1 MLRCKE
7 AFLFVKRMSE
17 RILKALMQ
25 LFALV
30 AKDETGSE
38 SGRKVVKVFLEQQL
52 NKELVLQYLEVF
64 DQFFI
69 EHHGSPDEEDEKKK
83 KRISRSSVK
92 ILKICMAINSELT
105 QKQKV
110 IVLFRLLEFV
120 NSDGSIAGQ
129 ELDFVNTVSDTF
141 NIDEREFLRCLHFV
155 KANEL
160 EEQDSENVLLISAK
174 KETELERAHVICA
187 EALHGQIR
195 VLRVQSVNLYV
206 FRYFGT
212 ETLFING
219 QPVRSGTVNILSQG
233 ASIRTSGIAPI
244 YYSDIVGRFMRATVD
259 SDLVFEANN
268 IEFVFPGGKKG
279 LHNLNMR
286 ERSGQLLGIMGASG
300 AGKSTLLNILNGTAA
315 PSKGSVNINGIDIYK
330 EPEKVE
336 GLIGYISQDDL
347 LIEDLTVFENLY
359 YNAKLCFDDLSK
371 FRITKR
377 VIATLKNLGLSEIK
391 DLKVG
396 SPLNKKISGGQRK
409 RLNIALELIREPS
422 ILFVDEPT
430 SGLSSRDSE
439 NIMDL
444 LKELSLKG
452 ILIYVVIHQPSSD
465 IYKMFD
471 KLMILDTG
479 GFPVYY
485 GNPIDAI
492 QYFKAQIND
501 VTSEDVECFNCGNV
515 NPEQVFNIIEGKVLD
530 EYGQLTMAR
539 RVKPADWNE
548 KFLGSGKMDT
558 ELADHNGAGD
568 ELPKAASIPSRFA
581 QFVVFMTRDVR
592 SKIADKQYMLINF
605 LETPVLALI
614 LALLV
619 RFYANDETGYM
630 FRENDNIPAYMFMC
644 VVVALFFGLTV
655 SAEEIIKDRKILK
668 REKFLNLSRSSYL
681 VSKIIIM
688 FFISF
693 VQTLS
698 FVLIGNS
705 ILEVDG
711 MNIAYFLVLF
721 STSCFANMLGLNI
734 SASFRNAV
742 TIYILIPFLIIPQ
755 LLLSGVIVKFDK
767 LNPGFSSDSYV
778 PITGEI
784 MASKWAYE
792 ALAVHQFK
800 TNKYHAD
807 LFEYDKAISEATY
820 RKDYWIPELKKK
832 VIALGYILDLKSP
845 EPGKKENALA
855 LLRTEISKENS
866 FNSTLKFEKVDQLTV
881 ELADEQ
887 LVADM
892 RDYLDKLTKHYVTKR
907 NSVDATKDRLIASKL
922 KTPEERD
929 AFNKVRDDYYNE
941 SLGDLVLNSSDF
953 YRIIERNGKLI
964 QRLNPIYQD
973 PMGSSMLRSH
983 FFAPRKMIFGVYV
996 DTYWANLAVI
1006 WAMSVFLMLTL
1017 YFDALS
1023 RLLDFVGSIGERVA
1037 GLFGKNED
1045 PY

>member
-1 MLRCKE
+1 
-7 AFLFVKRMSE
+7 
-17 RILKALMQ
+17 MQ

-30 AKDETGSE
+30 AKDETGGE
-38 SGRKVVKVFLEQQL
+38 SGRRVVKVFLEQQL
-52 NKELVLQYLEVF
+52 NKELVLQYLQVF
-64 DQFFI
+64 DEFFK
-69 EHHGSPDEEDEKKK
+69 EYHGGADELDEKKK

-92 ILKICMAINSELT
+92 ILKICMAINAELT

-120 NSDGSIAGQ
+120 NSDGSIDGQ
-129 ELDFVNTVSDTF
+129 ELDFVNTVSDSF
-141 NIDEREFLRCLHFV
+141 NIDEQEFLRCLHFV
-155 KANEL
+155 KALSEDL
-160 EEQDSENVLLISAK
+160 QDSDNVLVISHDK
-174 KETELERAHVICA
+174 DPKFERAHHIFA
-187 EALHGQIR
+187 EALQGQIR
-195 VLRVQSVNLYV
+195 VLSIPSVNLYV

-219 QPVRSGTVNILSQG
+219 QPARSGRVNILSQG
-233 ASIRTSGIAPI
+233 ASIRTSGLSPI

-259 SDLVFEANN
+259 HDLVFEANN
-268 IEFVFPGGKKG
+268 IEFFFPGGKQG
-279 LHNLNMR
+279 LHTLNMR

-300 AGKSTLLNILNGTAA
+300 AGKSTLLNILNGTTE
-315 PSKGSVNINGIDIYK
+315 PSKGSVNINGINIYK
-330 EPEKVE
+330 EPDKVE

-359 YNAKLCFDDLSK
+359 YNAKLCFDGVST
-371 FRITKR
+371 FRLRKMVMT
-377 VIATLKNLGLSEIK
+377 TLKNLGLSEIK

-444 LKELSLKG
+444 LKELALKG
-452 ILIYVVIHQPSSD
+452 KLVYVVIHQPSSD

-479 GFPVYY
+479 GYPVYY

-492 QYFKAQIND
+492 GYFKAQIND
-501 VTSEDVECFNCGNV
+501 VTSQDVECFNCGNV

-530 EYGQLTMAR
+530 EYGQSTQSR
-539 RVKPADWNE
+539 RVKPVEWNE
-548 KFLGSGKMDT
+548 KFIGSGKMES
-558 ELADHNGAGD
+558 ELAENNGSGGR
-568 ELPKAASIPSRFA
+568 LPDAASIPSRIS
-581 QFVVFMTRDVR
+581 QFIVFLTRDVR
-592 SKIADKQYMLINF
+592 SKLADSQYMLINF
-605 LETPVLALI
+605 LETPVLAII
-614 LALLV
+614 LASLV
-619 RFYANDETGYM
+619 RFYANDEAGYV

-681 VSKIIIM
+681 VSKIMIM

-698 FVLIGNS
+698 FVLIGNA
-705 ILEVDG
+705 ILEVQG
-711 MNIAYFLVLF
+711 MNISYFLVLF

-755 LLLSGVIVKFDK
+755 LLLSGVIVEFDK
-767 LNPGFSSDSYV
+767 LNPGFSSNEYV

-800 TNKYHAD
+800 NNEYEKE
-807 LFEYDKAISEATY
+807 LFEFDKKISEATF

-832 VIALGYILDLKSP
+832 VIAMSSIVDLKSD
-845 EPGKKENALA
+845 EGVKAANGLTLIKHEIEREN
-855 LLRTEISKENS
+855 T
-866 FNSTLKFEKVDQLTV
+866 FNPDIKFENV
-881 ELADEQ
+881 ELLTPELITQ
-887 LVADM
+887 ETLISL
-892 RDYLDKLTKHYVTKR
+892 REHLEKLARYYVKQR
-907 NSVDATKDRLIASKL
+907 NAVDAEKDRIIATKV

-929 AFNKVRDDYYNE
+929 AFNMMRDDYYNE
-941 SLGDLVLNSSDF
+941 SLGDLVMNSTDF
-953 YRIIERNGKLI
+953 YRIIERDGKLI
-964 QRLNPIYQD
+964 QRLHPVYQD
-973 PMGSSMLRSH
+973 PVGSSILRSQ
-983 FFAPRKMIFGVYV
+983 FFAPRKVLFGHYI
-996 DTYWANLAVI
+996 DTYWANLLVI
-1006 WAMSVFLMLTL
+1006 WSMSIFLMLTL

-1023 RLLDFVGSIGERVA
+1023 KLLEFLGSLGER
-1037 GLFGKNED
+1037 LPKFQKS
-1045 PY
+1045 

>member
-1 MLRCKE
+1 
-7 AFLFVKRMSE
+7 MSE
-17 RILKALMQ
+17 RILRALMQ

-30 AKDETGSE
+30 AKGGTGDK
-38 SGRKVVKVFLEQQL
+38 GRKVVKVFLEQQL
-52 NKELVLQYLEVF
+52 NKELVTQYLEAF
-64 DQFFI
+64 DQLFI
-69 EHHGSPDEEDEKKK
+69 AHHGVPDEPEEKKK
-83 KRISRSSVK
+83 KRIARSSVK
-92 ILKICMAINSELT
+92 ILKICMTINAELA

-120 NSDGSIAGQ
+120 NSDGSIDGQ
-129 ELDFVNTVSDTF
+129 ELDFVNTVSEAF
-141 NIDEREFLRCLHFV
+141 NIDDQEFLRCLHFV
-155 KANEL
+155 KANEGD
-160 EEQDSENVLLISAK
+160 EQDSENVLIISNK
-174 KETELERAHVICA
+174 KESNLERAHLIFA

-195 VLRVQSVNLYV
+195 VLRAQSVNLYV

-219 QPVRSGTVNILSQG
+219 QPVRSGHVNILSQG
-233 ASIRTSGIAPI
+233 ASIRTSGLQPI
-244 YYSDIVGRFMRATVD
+244 YYSDIVGRFLRSTVD
-259 SDLVFEANN
+259 SDLVFEAAN
-268 IEFVFPGGKKG
+268 IEFVFPGGEQG
-279 LHNLNMR
+279 LHELSMR
-286 ERSGQLLGIMGASG
+286 EHSGQLLGIMGASG
-300 AGKSTLLNILNGTAA
+300 AGKSTLLNILNGTSA

-330 EPEKVE
+330 EPDKVK

-347 LIEDLTVFENLY
+347 LIEDLTVFQNLY
-359 YNAKLCFDDLSK
+359 YNAKLCFDGVSR
-371 FRITKR
+371 FRLTKM
-377 VIATLKNLGLSEIK
+377 VMTTLKNLGLNEIK

-444 LKELSLKG
+444 LKELALKG
-452 ILIYVVIHQPSSD
+452 KLVYVVIHQPSSD

-479 GFPVYY
+479 GYLVYY

-501 VTSEDVECFNCGNV
+501 VTSEDVECYNCGNV

-530 EYGQLTMAR
+530 EYGQLTQNR
-539 RVKPADWNE
+539 RVQPVDWNQ
-548 KFLGSGKMDT
+548 KFLKSGKRDA
-558 ELADHNGAGD
+558 ELAENNGLGSD
-568 ELPKAASIPSRFA
+568 LPKAASIPSKFV
-581 QFVVFMTRDVR
+581 QFLIFMIRDVR

-605 LETPVLALI
+605 FETPVLALI

-681 VSKIIIM
+681 VSKIMIM

-693 VQTLS
+693 VQTGS

-705 ILEVDG
+705 ILEVGG
-711 MNIAYFLVLF
+711 MNMAYFLVLF
-721 STSCFANMLGLNI
+721 STACFANMLGLNI

-755 LLLSGVIVKFDK
+755 LLLSGVIVEFDK
-767 LNPGFSSDSYV
+767 LNPGFSSDEYV

-800 TNKYHAD
+800 TNSYHSG
-807 LFEYDKAISEATY
+807 LFEYDKKISEATY
-820 RKDYWIPELKKK
+820 RKDYWIPEMRKK
-832 VIALGYILDLKSP
+832 VIGLGYILDLTAP
-845 EPGKKENALA
+845 VDNRKENAIA
-855 LLRTEISKENS
+855 LIRNELRKENE
-866 FNSTLKFEKVDQLTV
+866 FNPERPFDKLDQLTPEFIDKKLV
-881 ELADEQ
+881 SEVRAHLEELS
-887 LVADM
+887 
-892 RDYLDKLTKHYVTKR
+892 KFYVKQR
-907 NSVDATKDRLIASKL
+907 NTIDDQKDRVIASKL
-922 KTPEERD
+922 KTPDERD
-929 AFNKVRDDYYNE
+929 AFNRLRDDYYNQ
-941 SLGDLVLNSSDF
+941 SLADLVLNSSDF

-964 QRLNPIYQD
+964 QRLHPIYQD

-983 FFAPRKMIFGVYV
+983 FFAPRKMIFGTYV
-996 DTYWANLAVI
+996 DTYWANLMVI
-1006 WAMSVFLMLTL
+1006 WSMSIFLMLTL
-1017 YFDALS
+1017 YFDALL
-1023 RLLDFVGSIGERVA
+1023 RVLALIGEI
-1037 GLFGKNED
+1037 GEW
-1045 PY
+1045 

>member
-1 MLRCKE
+1 
-7 AFLFVKRMSE
+7 
-17 RILKALMQ
+17 MQ

-30 AKDETGSE
+30 AKDETGGE
-38 SGRKVVKVFLEQQL
+38 SGRRVVKVFLEQQL
-52 NKELVLQYLEVF
+52 NKELVLQYLQVF
-64 DQFFI
+64 DEFFK
-69 EHHGSPDEEDEKKK
+69 EYHGGADELDEKKK

-92 ILKICMAINSELT
+92 ILKICMAINAELT

-120 NSDGSIAGQ
+120 NSDGSIDGQ
-129 ELDFVNTVSDTF
+129 ELDFVNTVSDSF
-141 NIDEREFLRCLHFV
+141 NIDEQEFLRCLHFV
-155 KANEL
+155 KALSEDL
-160 EEQDSENVLLISAK
+160 QDSDNVLVISHDK
-174 KETELERAHVICA
+174 DPKFERAHHIFA
-187 EALHGQIR
+187 EALQGQIR
-195 VLRVQSVNLYV
+195 VLSIPSVNLYV

-219 QPVRSGTVNILSQG
+219 QPARSGRVNILSQG
-233 ASIRTSGIAPI
+233 ASIRTSGLSPI

-259 SDLVFEANN
+259 HDLVFEANN
-268 IEFVFPGGKKG
+268 IEFFFPGGKQG
-279 LHNLNMR
+279 LHTLNMR

-300 AGKSTLLNILNGTAA
+300 AGKSTLLNILNGTTE
-315 PSKGSVNINGIDIYK
+315 PSKGSVNINGINIYK
-330 EPEKVE
+330 EPDKVE

-359 YNAKLCFDDLSK
+359 YNAKLCFDGVST
-371 FRITKR
+371 FRLRKMVMT
-377 VIATLKNLGLSEIK
+377 TLKNLGLSEIK

-444 LKELSLKG
+444 LKELALKG
-452 ILIYVVIHQPSSD
+452 KLVYVVIHQPSSD

-479 GFPVYY
+479 GYPVYY

-492 QYFKAQIND
+492 GYFKAQIND
-501 VTSEDVECFNCGNV
+501 VTSHDVECFNCGNV

-530 EYGQLTMAR
+530 EYGQSTQSR
-539 RVKPADWNE
+539 RVKPVEWNE
-548 KFLGSGKMDT
+548 KFIGSGKMES
-558 ELADHNGAGD
+558 ELAENNGSGGR
-568 ELPKAASIPSRFA
+568 LPDAASIPSRIS
-581 QFVVFMTRDVR
+581 QFIVFLTRDVR
-592 SKIADKQYMLINF
+592 SKLADSQYMLINF
-605 LETPVLALI
+605 LETPVLAII
-614 LALLV
+614 LASLV
-619 RFYANDETGYM
+619 RFYANDEAGYV

-681 VSKIIIM
+681 VSKIMIM

-698 FVLIGNS
+698 FVLIGNA
-705 ILEVDG
+705 ILEVQG
-711 MNIAYFLVLF
+711 MNISYFLVLF

-755 LLLSGVIVKFDK
+755 LLLSGVIVEFDK
-767 LNPGFSSDSYV
+767 LNPGFSSNEYV

-800 TNKYHAD
+800 NNEYEKE
-807 LFEYDKAISEATY
+807 LFEFDKKISEATF

-832 VIALGYILDLKSP
+832 VIAMSSIVDLKSD
-845 EPGKKENALA
+845 EGVKAANGLTLIKHEIEREN
-855 LLRTEISKENS
+855 T
-866 FNSTLKFEKVDQLTV
+866 FNPDIKFENV
-881 ELADEQ
+881 ELLTPELINQ
-887 LVADM
+887 ETLISL
-892 RDYLDKLTKHYVTKR
+892 REHLEKLARYYVKQR
-907 NSVDATKDRLIASKL
+907 NAVDAEKDRIIATKV

-929 AFNKVRDDYYNE
+929 AFNKLRDDYYNE
-941 SLGDLVLNSSDF
+941 SLGDLVMNSTDF
-953 YRIIERNGKLI
+953 YRIIERDGKLI
-964 QRLNPIYQD
+964 QRLHPVYQD
-973 PMGSSMLRSH
+973 PVGSSILRSQ
-983 FFAPRKMIFGVYV
+983 FFAPRKVLFGHYI
-996 DTYWANLAVI
+996 DTYWANLLVI
-1006 WAMSVFLMLTL
+1006 WSMSIFLMLTL

-1023 RLLDFVGSIGERVA
+1023 KLLEFLGSLGDRLPKFQKS
-1037 GLFGKNED
+1037 
-1045 PY
+1045 

>member
-1 MLRCKE
+1 
-7 AFLFVKRMSE
+7 MSE

-30 AKDETGSE
+30 AKDETGTE

-52 NKELVLQYLEVF
+52 NKELVLQYLRTF
-64 DQFFI
+64 DEFFI
-69 EHHGSPDEEDEKKK
+69 EHHGAPDEQEEKKK

-92 ILKICMAINSELT
+92 VLKICMTINSELT

-120 NSDGSIAGQ
+120 NSDGSIDGQ
-129 ELDFVNTVSDTF
+129 ELDFVNTVSETF
-141 NIDEREFLRCLHFV
+141 NIDDQEFLRCIHFV
-155 KANEL
+155 KANE
-160 EEQDSENVLLISAK
+160 EDEQDSGNVLIISNQK
-174 KETELERAHVICA
+174 DSDLQRAHLIHV
-187 EALHGQIR
+187 EGLQGQIR
-195 VLRVQSVNLYV
+195 VLRVQSVNLFV
-206 FRYFGT
+206 FEYFGT

-219 QPVRSGTVNILSQG
+219 QPVRSGRVNILSQG
-233 ASIRTSGIAPI
+233 ASIRTSGLSPI
-244 YYSDIVGRFMRATVD
+244 YYSDIVGRFMRATVETE
-259 SDLVFEANN
+259 LVFEAEN
-268 IEFVFPGGKKG
+268 IEFVFPGGKQG
-279 LHNLNMR
+279 LHTLNMR

-300 AGKSTLLNILNGTAA
+300 TGKSTLLNILNGTST
-315 PSKGSVNINGIDIYK
+315 PSRGSVNINGIDIYK
-330 EPEKVE
+330 EPDKVE
-336 GLIGYISQDDL
+336 GLIGFISQDDL
-347 LIEDLTVFENLY
+347 LIEDLTVFENLFY
-359 YNAKLCFDDLSK
+359 SAKLCFDGVSK
-371 FRITKR
+371 FKLTKM
-377 VIATLKNLGLSEIK
+377 VMSTLKSLGLHEIK

-409 RLNIALELIREPS
+409 RLNIGLELIREPS

-444 LKELSLKG
+444 LKELALKG
-452 ILIYVVIHQPSSD
+452 KLVYVVIHQPSSD

-471 KLMILDTG
+471 KLMILDSG
-479 GFPVYY
+479 GYPVYY

-492 QYFKAQIND
+492 QYFKAQIYD
-501 VTSEDVECFNCGNV
+501 VTSEDVECYNCGNV

-530 EYGQLTMAR
+530 EYGQLTVNR
-539 RVKPADWNE
+539 RVKPVEWNE
-548 KFLGSGKMDT
+548 KFLNSGKVVS
-558 ELADHNGAGD
+558 ELAEDNGLGN
-568 ELPKAASIPSRFA
+568 ELPKAANIPSRIA
-581 QFVVFMTRDVR
+581 QFIVFMTRDVR
-592 SKIADKQYMLINF
+592 SKLADKQYMLINF

-614 LALLV
+614 LASLV
-619 RFYANDETGYM
+619 RFYANDDAGYM

-681 VSKIIIM
+681 ASKIMIM

-705 ILEVDG
+705 ILEVEG
-711 MNIAYFLVLF
+711 MNIAYFTILF

-755 LLLSGVIVKFDK
+755 LLLSGVIVEFDK
-767 LNPGFSSDSYV
+767 LNPGFSSDAYV

-800 TNKYHAD
+800 TNAYQAN
-807 LFEYDKAISEATY
+807 LFEYDKQISEATY
-820 RKDYWIPELKKK
+820 RKDYWIPEMKKK

-845 EPGKKENALA
+845 EFNKKEDAISLIYN
-855 LLRTEISKENS
+855 EISSENE
-866 FNSTLKFEKVDQLTV
+866 FNTELQFGKLDKLNLESTNKKLLA
-881 ELADEQ
+881 EL
-887 LVADM
+887 
-892 RDYLDKLTKHYVTKR
+892 RDYLDKLTRYYVKTR
-907 NSVDATKDRLIASKL
+907 NTIDSNKDRIIASKL

-929 AFNKVRDDYYNE
+929 LFNKLRDDYYNE
-941 SLGDLVLNSSDF
+941 SLGELVLNSSDF
-953 YRIIERNGKLI
+953 YRIIERKGRLI
-964 QRLNPIYQD
+964 QRLHPIYQD
-973 PMGSSMLRSH
+973 PMGSFMLRSH
-983 FFAPRKMIFGVYV
+983 FFAPRKMIFGKYV
-996 DTYWANLAVI
+996 DTFTANLMVI
-1006 WAMSVFLMLTL
+1006 WSMSIFLMLTL

-1023 RLLDFVGSIGERVA
+1023 RLLEFMGTIGDRVK
-1037 GLFGKNED
+1037 GLFAET
-1045 PY
+1045 

>member
-1 MLRCKE
+1 
-7 AFLFVKRMSE
+7 MSE

-30 AKDETGSE
+30 AKDESFSD
-38 SGRKVVKVFLEQQL
+38 SGRKVVRVFLEQQL
-52 NKELVLQYLEVF
+52 NKELVLQYLEIF

-69 EHHGSPDEEDEKKK
+69 EYHGGPDEQDDKKK

-92 ILKICMAINSELT
+92 ILKICMAINAELT

-120 NSDGSIAGQ
+120 NSDGSIEGQ
-129 ELDFVNTVSDTF
+129 ELDFVNTVSDSF

-155 KANEL
+155 KADHTD
-160 EEQDSENVLLISAK
+160 EQDSDNILVVSNQNK
-174 KETELERAHVICA
+174 VKFKRAHHIYA
-187 EALHGQIR
+187 EAFHGQIR
-195 VLRVQSVNLYV
+195 VLNIQSVNLYV

-219 QPVRSGTVNILSQG
+219 QPIRSGRVNLLSQG
-233 ASIRTSGIAPI
+233 SSIRTSGISPI
-244 YYSDIVGRFMRATVD
+244 YYSDIVGQFMRATVD
-259 SDLVFEANN
+259 HSLIFEARN
-268 IEFVFPGGKKG
+268 IEFEFPGGKKG
-279 LHNLNMR
+279 LHDLNMR

-300 AGKSTLLNILNGTAA
+300 AGKSTLLNILNGSTA
-315 PSKGSVNINGIDIYK
+315 PTKGSININGIDIYK
-330 EPEKVE
+330 ETEKVE
-336 GLIGYISQDDL
+336 GLIGFISQDDL

-359 YNAKLCFDDLSK
+359 YNAKLCFDGMSK
-371 FRITKR
+371 FRLTKMVIT
-377 VIATLKNLGLSEIK
+377 TLKSLGLSEIK

-422 ILFVDEPT
+422 VLFVDEPT

-444 LKELSLKG
+444 LKELALKG
-452 ILIYVVIHQPSSD
+452 KLVFVVIHQPSSD

-492 QYFKAQIND
+492 SYFKAQIND
-501 VTSEDVECFNCGNV
+501 VTSGDVECFNCGNV

-530 EYGQLTMAR
+530 EYGQLTQSR
-539 RVKPADWNE
+539 RVKPKDWNE
-548 KFLGSGKMDT
+548 KFIQSGKMEA
-558 ELADHNGAGD
+558 ELAHVEDVNGK
-568 ELPKAASIPSRFA
+568 LPKTNTIPSKFA
-581 QFVVFMTRDVR
+581 QFLVFLTRDVR
-592 SKIADKQYMLINF
+592 SKLADSQYMVINF
-605 LETPVLALI
+605 LETPLLALI
-614 LALLV
+614 LAGLV
-619 RFYANDETGYM
+619 RFYANDEVGYI

-668 REKFLNLSRSSYL
+668 REKFLNLSRYSYL

-698 FVLIGNS
+698 FVLIGNA
-705 ILEVDG
+705 ILEIQG
-711 MNIAYFLVLF
+711 MNMSYFLVLF
-721 STSCFANMLGLNI
+721 STACFANMLGLNI

-755 LLLSGVIVKFDK
+755 LLLSGVIVEFDN
-767 LNPGFSSDSYV
+767 LNPGFSSDEYV

-800 TNKYHAD
+800 TNEYHHD
-807 LFEYDKAISEATY
+807 LYEYDKRISQATY

-832 VIALGYILDLKSP
+832 VIALGNALEANDEELKSNSI
-845 EPGKKENALA
+845 ELIRHELQRENEFNPTVPFDNIDEL
-855 LLRTEISKENS
+855 TEASVTEA
-866 FNSTLKFEKVDQLTV
+866 TV
-881 ELADEQ
+881 EELREH
-887 LVADM
+887 
-892 RDYLDKLTKHYVTKR
+892 LDKLSRFYVRQR
-907 NSVDATKDRLIASKL
+907 NEIDTQRDQVISLKV
-922 KTPEERD
+922 KTPEEKE
-929 AFNKVRDDYYNE
+929 AFNKLRDDHYNE
-941 SLGDLVLNSSDF
+941 SLGDLLMNSTDF
-953 YRIIERNGKLI
+953 YRIIERDGKLI
-964 QRLNPIYQD
+964 QRLHPIYQD

-983 FFAPRKMIFGVYV
+983 FFAPRKMIFGQYV
-996 DTYWANLAVI
+996 DTYWANVAVI
-1006 WAMSVFLMLTL
+1006 WSMSIFLMLTL

-1023 RLLDFVGSIGERVA
+1023 RLLDFFGSLGERIRA
-1037 GLFGKNED
+1037 MRGSKED
-1045 PY
+1045 

>member
-1 MLRCKE
+1 
-7 AFLFVKRMSE
+7 MSE
-17 RILKALMQ
+17 RILRALMQ

-30 AKDETGSE
+30 AKDETGTE
-38 SGRKVVKVFLEQQL
+38 SGRKVVKAFLDLQL
-52 NKELVLQYLEVF
+52 NKELVNQYLEVF
-64 DQFFI
+64 DAFFL
-69 EHHGSPDEEDEKKK
+69 EYHGGPNEQDDKKK

-92 ILKICMAINSELT
+92 ILKICMAINAELT

-120 NSDGSIAGQ
+120 NSDGSIDGQ

-141 NIDEREFLRCLHFV
+141 NIEDKEFLRCLHYV
-155 KANEL
+155 KAARND
-160 EEQDSENVLLISAK
+160 EQDSENILIVNNQK
-174 KETELERAHVICA
+174 KTEESRAHHIYS
-187 EALHGQIR
+187 EAFQGEIR
-195 VLRVQSVNLYV
+195 VLSIQSVNLYV
-206 FRYFGT
+206 FRYFGS

-219 QPVRSGTVNILSQG
+219 QPVRTGRVNLLSQG
-233 ASIRTSGIAPI
+233 SSIRTSGISPI

-259 SDLVFEANN
+259 HDLVFEADN

-279 LHNLNMR
+279 LHTLNHR
-286 ERSGQLLGIMGASG
+286 ENSGQLLGIMGASG
-300 AGKSTLLNILNGTAA
+300 AGKSTLLNILNGTAK
-315 PSKGSVNINGIDIYK
+315 PSSGSVNINGINIYT
-330 EPEKVE
+330 EPDKVK

-347 LIEDLTVFENLY
+347 LIEDLTVFENLF
-359 YNAKLCFDDLSK
+359 YNAKLCFDGISK
-371 FRITKR
+371 YKITKM
-377 VIATLKNLGLSEIK
+377 VMATLKNLGLHEIK

-444 LKELSLKG
+444 LKELALKG
-452 ILIYVVIHQPSSD
+452 KLVYVVIHQPSSD

-479 GFPVYY
+479 GYPVYY

-492 QYFKAQIND
+492 SYFKAQIND
-501 VTSEDVECFNCGNV
+501 VTSEDVECYNCGNV

-530 EYGQLTMAR
+530 EYGQLTQAR
-539 RVKPADWNE
+539 RVKPVDWNE
-548 KFLGSGKMDT
+548 KFVTSGKLEA
-558 ELADHNGAGD
+558 ELAETNGAGGK
-568 ELPKAASIPSRFA
+568 LPKAATIPSKLA
-581 QFVVFMTRDVR
+581 QFLVFLTRDVR
-592 SKIADKQYMLINF
+592 SKLADSQYMLINF
-605 LETPVLALI
+605 LETPVLAVM
-614 LALLV
+614 LASLV
-619 RFYANDETGYM
+619 RYYANDEVGYL

-681 VSKIIIM
+681 VSKIMIM

-698 FVLIGNS
+698 FVLIGNA
-705 ILEVDG
+705 ILEIQG
-711 MNIAYFLVLF
+711 MNISYFLVLF
-721 STSCFANMLGLNI
+721 STACFANMLGLNI

-755 LLLSGVIVKFDK
+755 LLLSGVIVEFDK
-767 LNPGFSSDSYV
+767 LNPGFSSDEYV

-800 TNKYHAD
+800 DNPYHTD
-807 LFEYDKAISEATY
+807 FFEYDKAISEATF

-832 VIALGYILDLKSP
+832 VIALGNESM
-845 EPGKKENALA
+845 EGKKRTQTINLIRREIGKENEFNTEMIFSGVEKLNTSEVTPE
-855 LLRTEISKENS
+855 LLSDLRT
-866 FNSTLKFEKVDQLTV
+866 
-881 ELADEQ
+881 
-887 LVADM
+887 
-892 RDYLDKLTKHYVTKR
+892 YLDKLTRHYVKKR
-907 NSVDATKDRLIASKL
+907 NSIDSQKDRVIASKV

-929 AFNKVRDDYYNE
+929 AFNLLRDDNYNE
-941 SLGDLVLNSSDF
+941 SLGDLVLNSADF
-953 YRIIERNGKLI
+953 YRIIERDGKLI
-964 QRLNPIYQD
+964 QRLHPIYQD
-973 PMGSSMLRSH
+973 PMGSNLLRSH
-983 FFAPRKMIFGVYV
+983 FFAPRKVLFGQYI
-996 DTYWANLAVI
+996 DTYWANLLVI
-1006 WAMSVFLMLTL
+1006 WLMSIFLMLTL

-1023 RLLDFVGSIGERVA
+1023 RLLGFFGSLGERVA
-1037 GLFGKNED
+1037 SVRGKEKD
-1045 PY
+1045 

>member
-1 MLRCKE
+1 
-7 AFLFVKRMSE
+7 
-17 RILKALMQ
+17 MQ

-30 AKDETGSE
+30 AKDETGNE

-52 NKELVLQYLEVF
+52 NKELVTQYLEVF
-64 DQFFI
+64 DIFFK
-69 EHHGSPDEEDEKKK
+69 EYHGSADEQDEKKR

-92 ILKICMAINSELT
+92 ILKICMAINAELT

-120 NSDGSIAGQ
+120 NSDGSIDGQ
-129 ELDFVNTVSDTF
+129 ELDFVNTVSDSF

-155 KANEL
+155 KANSDDD
-160 EEQDSENVLLISAK
+160 QDSDNILVISNV
-174 KETELERAHVICA
+174 KEPGYERAHHIHA
-187 EALHGQIR
+187 DSLHGQIR
-195 VLRVQSVNLYV
+195 VLSIASVNLYV
-206 FRYFGT
+206 FRYFGSD
-212 ETLFING
+212 TLFING
-219 QPVRSGTVNILSQG
+219 QPVRTGTVNILSQG
-233 ASIRTSGIAPI
+233 ASIRTSGVAPI
-244 YYSDIVGRFMRATVD
+244 YYSDVVGKFLRATAD
-259 SDLVFEANN
+259 HDLVFEIAG
-268 IEFVFPGGKKG
+268 IEYFFPGGKQG
-279 LHNLNMR
+279 LHKLDMR

-315 PSKGSVNINGIDIYK
+315 PSKGAVKINGIDIYK
-330 EPEKVE
+330 EPDKVE

-359 YNAKLCFDDLSK
+359 YNAKLCFDGLSTFK
-371 FRITKR
+371 LTKM
-377 VIATLKNLGLSEIK
+377 VMTTLNNLGLGEIK

-444 LKELSLKG
+444 LKELALKG
-452 ILIYVVIHQPSSD
+452 KLVYVVIHQPSSD

-471 KLMILDTG
+471 KLLILDTG

-492 QYFKAQIND
+492 SYFKSQIND
-501 VTSEDVECFNCGNV
+501 VTSQDVECFNCGNV

-530 EYGQLTMAR
+530 EYGQSTQSR
-539 RVKPADWNE
+539 RVKPIEWNE
-548 KFLGSGKMDT
+548 KFISSGKMEA
-558 ELADHNGAGD
+558 ELADSDGKGGK
-568 ELPKAASIPSRFA
+568 LPKAASIPSKIA
-581 QFVVFMTRDVR
+581 QFLVFITRDVR
-592 SKIADKQYMLINF
+592 SKLADSQYMLINF

-614 LALLV
+614 LASLV
-619 RFYANDETGYM
+619 RYYANDEIGYI

-681 VSKIIIM
+681 VSKIMIM
-688 FFISF
+688 FFISL

-698 FVLIGNS
+698 FVLIGNA
-705 ILEVDG
+705 ILQIQG
-711 MNIAYFLVLF
+711 MNMAYFLVLF

-755 LLLSGVIVKFDK
+755 LLLSGVIVEFDK
-767 LNPGFSSDSYV
+767 LNPGFASEEYV

-800 TNKYHAD
+800 NNRYQEG
-807 LFEYDKAISEATY
+807 LFDFEKEVSEATF

-832 VIALGYILDLKSP
+832 VIAVSAMLGSDTIDDKKLKAQVSLIRN
-845 EPGKKENALA
+845 EIAGENEFNKELVF
-855 LLRTEISKENS
+855 TQVE
-866 FNSTLKFEKVDQLTV
+866 QLTV
-881 ELADEQ
+881 ESINPQ
-887 LVADM
+887 LLHEL
-892 RDYLDKLTKHYVTKR
+892 RSHLDNLSRFYVKR
-907 NSVDATKDRLIASKL
+907 RNAVDAKKDHLIASKV
-922 KTPEERD
+922 KTPEERE
-929 AFNKVRDDYYNE
+929 AFNKLRDDFYNE
-941 SLGDLVLNSSDF
+941 SLGDLVMNSNDF
-953 YRIIERNGKLI
+953 YRIIERDGKLI
-964 QRLNPIYQD
+964 QRLHPIYQD
-973 PMGSSMLRSH
+973 PSGSHILRSH
-983 FFAPRKMIFGVYV
+983 FFAPRKLLFGMYI
-996 DTYWANLAVI
+996 DTYWANIMVI
-1006 WAMSVFLMLTL
+1006 WAMSIFLMITL

-1023 RLLDFVGSIGERVA
+1023 KLLSLSEIVVEKCQPLFSVFKTSVGRVNR
-1037 GLFGKNED
+1037 KV
-1045 PY
+1045 

>member
-1 MLRCKE
+1 
-7 AFLFVKRMSE
+7 
-17 RILKALMQ
+17 MQ

-30 AKDETGSE
+30 AKDETGGE
-38 SGRKVVKVFLEQQL
+38 SGRRVVKVFLEQQL
-52 NKELVLQYLEVF
+52 NKELVLQYLQVF
-64 DQFFI
+64 DEFFK
-69 EHHGSPDEEDEKKK
+69 EYHGGADELDEKKK

-92 ILKICMAINSELT
+92 ILKICMAINAELT

-120 NSDGSIAGQ
+120 NSDGSIDGQ
-129 ELDFVNTVSDTF
+129 ELDFVNTVSDSF
-141 NIDEREFLRCLHFV
+141 NIDEQEFLRCLHFV
-155 KANEL
+155 KALSEDL
-160 EEQDSENVLLISAK
+160 QDSDNVLVISHDK
-174 KETELERAHVICA
+174 DPKFERAHHIFA
-187 EALHGQIR
+187 EALQGQIR
-195 VLRVQSVNLYV
+195 VLSIPSVNLYV

-219 QPVRSGTVNILSQG
+219 QPARSGRVNILSQG
-233 ASIRTSGIAPI
+233 ASIRTSGLSPI

-259 SDLVFEANN
+259 HDLVFEANN
-268 IEFVFPGGKKG
+268 IEFFFPGGKQG
-279 LHNLNMR
+279 LHTLNMR

-300 AGKSTLLNILNGTAA
+300 AGKSTLLNILNGTTE
-315 PSKGSVNINGIDIYK
+315 PSKGSVNINGINIYK
-330 EPEKVE
+330 EPDKVE

-359 YNAKLCFDDLSK
+359 YNAKLCFDGVST
-371 FRITKR
+371 FRLRKMVMT
-377 VIATLKNLGLSEIK
+377 TLKNLGLSEIK

-444 LKELSLKG
+444 LKELALKG
-452 ILIYVVIHQPSSD
+452 KLVYVVIHQPSSD

-479 GFPVYY
+479 GYPVYY

-492 QYFKAQIND
+492 GYFKAQIND
-501 VTSEDVECFNCGNV
+501 VTSQDVECFNCGNV

-530 EYGQLTMAR
+530 EYGQSTQSR
-539 RVKPADWNE
+539 RVKPVEWNE
-548 KFLGSGKMDT
+548 KFIGSGKMES
-558 ELADHNGAGD
+558 ELAENNGSGGR
-568 ELPKAASIPSRFA
+568 LPDAASIPSRIS
-581 QFVVFMTRDVR
+581 QFVVFLTRDVR
-592 SKIADKQYMLINF
+592 SKLADSQYMLINF
-605 LETPVLALI
+605 LETPVLAII
-614 LALLV
+614 LASLV
-619 RFYANDETGYM
+619 RFYANDEAGYV

-681 VSKIIIM
+681 VSKIMIM

-698 FVLIGNS
+698 FVLIGNA
-705 ILEVDG
+705 ILEVQG
-711 MNIAYFLVLF
+711 MNISYFLVLF

-755 LLLSGVIVKFDK
+755 LLLSGVIVEFDK
-767 LNPGFSSDSYV
+767 LNPGFSSNEYV

-800 TNKYHAD
+800 NNEYEKE
-807 LFEYDKAISEATY
+807 LFEFDKKISEATF

-832 VIALGYILDLKSP
+832 VIAMSSIVDLKSD
-845 EPGKKENALA
+845 EGVKAANGLTLIKHEIEREN
-855 LLRTEISKENS
+855 T
-866 FNSTLKFEKVDQLTV
+866 FNPDIKFEKVELLTP
-881 ELADEQ
+881 ELITQET
-887 LVADM
+887 LISL
-892 RDYLDKLTKHYVTKR
+892 REHLEKLARYYVKQR
-907 NSVDATKDRLIASKL
+907 NAVDAEKDRIIATKV

-929 AFNKVRDDYYNE
+929 AFNKLRDDYYNE
-941 SLGDLVLNSSDF
+941 SLGDLVMNSTDF
-953 YRIIERNGKLI
+953 YRIIERDGKLI
-964 QRLNPIYQD
+964 QRLHPVYQD
-973 PMGSSMLRSH
+973 PVGSSILRSQ
-983 FFAPRKMIFGVYV
+983 FFAPRKVLFGHYI
-996 DTYWANLAVI
+996 DTYWANLLVI
-1006 WAMSVFLMLTL
+1006 WSMSIFLMLTL

-1023 RLLDFVGSIGERVA
+1023 KVLEFLGSLGER
-1037 GLFGKNED
+1037 LPKFQKS
-1045 PY
+1045 

>member
-1 MLRCKE
+1 
-7 AFLFVKRMSE
+7 
-17 RILKALMQ
+17 MQ

-30 AKDETGSE
+30 AKDETGGD
-38 SGRKVVKVFLEQQL
+38 SGKKVVKAFLEQGL
-52 NKELVLQYLEVF
+52 NKELVSQYLQVY
-64 DQFFI
+64 DIFFQ
-69 EHHGSPDEEDEKKK
+69 EYHGREDEQDEKKK

-92 ILKICMAINSELT
+92 ILKICMAINAELT

-120 NSDGSIAGQ
+120 NSDGLIDGQ
-129 ELDFVNTVSDTF
+129 ELDFVNTVSDSF
-141 NIDEREFLRCLHFV
+141 NIDDQEFLRCLHFV
-155 KANEL
+155 KATE
-160 EEQDSENVLLISAK
+160 EDEQDSENVLVVSND
-174 KETELERAHVICA
+174 KESGFERAHHIYS
-187 EALHGQIR
+187 ESLHGQIR
-195 VLRVQSVNLYV
+195 VLSITSVGLYV
-206 FRYFGT
+206 FRYFGS

-219 QPVRSGTVNILSQG
+219 QPVRTGTINILSPG
-233 ASIRTSGIAPI
+233 ASIRTSGISPI
-244 YYSDIVGRFMRATVD
+244 YYSDVVGQFMRATAD
-259 SDLVFEANN
+259 HDLVFEVSD
-268 IEFVFPGGKKG
+268 IEYVFPGGKQG
-279 LHNLNMR
+279 LHKLNIR
-286 ERSGQLLGIMGASG
+286 EQSGQLLGIMGASG
-300 AGKSTLLNILNGTAA
+300 AGKSTLLNILNGTAR
-315 PSKGSVNINGIDIYK
+315 PSSGAVRINGIDIYD
-330 EPEKVE
+330 EPDKVE

-359 YNAKLCFDDLSK
+359 YNAKLCFEGLSNFK
-371 FRITKR
+371 LTKMVIT
-377 VIATLKNLGLSEIK
+377 TLNSLGLGEIK

-444 LKELSLKG
+444 LKELALKG
-452 ILIYVVIHQPSSD
+452 KLVYVVIHQPSSD

-471 KLMILDTG
+471 KLLILDTG

-492 QYFKAQIND
+492 SYFKSQIND
-501 VTSEDVECFNCGNV
+501 VTSQDVECFNCGNV

-530 EYGQLTMAR
+530 EYGQLTQSR
-539 RVKPADWNE
+539 RVNPAEWNE
-548 KFLGSGKMDT
+548 KFISSGKMDA
-558 ELADHNGAGD
+558 ELADSDGKGGV
-568 ELPKAASIPSRFA
+568 LPKVASIPSKIK
-581 QFVVFMTRDVR
+581 QFIVFITRDVK
-592 SKIADKQYMLINF
+592 SKWADKQYMLINF

-614 LALLV
+614 LASLV
-619 RFYANDETGYM
+619 RYYANDEVGYV

-688 FFISF
+688 FFISL

-698 FVLIGNS
+698 FVLIGNA
-705 ILEVDG
+705 ILEIQG
-711 MNIAYFLVLF
+711 MNMAYFIVLF

-755 LLLSGVIVKFDK
+755 LLLSGVIVEFDK
-767 LNPGFSSDSYV
+767 LNPGFSSDEYV

-800 TNKYHAD
+800 NNKYQSD
-807 LFEYDKAISEATY
+807 LFDFEKEVSEATF
-820 RKDYWIPELKKK
+820 RKDYWIPELKKR
-832 VIALGYILDLKSP
+832 VISARTLLTSDSIDSERLQKLVTLIHH
-845 EPGKKENALA
+845 EIIREN
-855 LLRTEISKENS
+855 E
-866 FNSTLKFEKVDQLTV
+866 FNSENNFEKVDQLTFDAVKV
-881 ELADEQ
+881 EVLDE
-887 LVADM
+887 L
-892 RDYLDKLTKHYVTKR
+892 RTYLDKLSRYYVKKR
-907 NSVDATKDRLIASKL
+907 NAIDMQKDRLIASKV

-929 AFNKVRDDYYNE
+929 AFNNLRDDYYNE
-941 SLGDLVLNSSDF
+941 SLGDLVLNSADF

-964 QRLNPIYQD
+964 QRLHPIYED
-973 PMGSSMLRSH
+973 PTGSFMLRSH
-983 FFAPRKMIFGVYV
+983 FFAPRKVFFGKYV
-996 DTYWANLAVI
+996 DTFWANIIVI
-1006 WAMSVFLMLTL
+1006 WLMSIFLMFTL
-1017 YFDALS
+1017 YFDALTK
-1023 RLLDFVGSIGERVA
+1023 LLAWFATMSDRIQGSFKTKKA
-1037 GLFGKNED
+1037 
-1045 PY
+1045 

>member
-1 MLRCKE
+1 
-7 AFLFVKRMSE
+7 
-17 RILKALMQ
+17 MQ

-30 AKDETGSE
+30 AKDESFSD
-38 SGRKVVKVFLEQQL
+38 SGRKVVRVFLEQQL
-52 NKELVLQYLEVF
+52 NKELVLQYLNTF
-64 DQFFI
+64 DDFFK
-69 EHHGSPDEEDEKKK
+69 EYHGDTDELDEKKK

-105 QKQKV
+105 QKQKI

-120 NSDGSIAGQ
+120 NSDGSIDGQ
-129 ELDFVNTVSDTF
+129 ELDFVNTVSDSF
-141 NIDEREFLRCLHFV
+141 NIDEQEFLRCLRFV
-155 KANEL
+155 KATPGD
-160 EEQDSENVLLISAK
+160 QHDSDTILVVSNQKNQAF
-174 KETELERAHVICA
+174 ERAHHIYS
-187 EALHGQIR
+187 ESLHGEIR
-195 VLRVQSVNLYV
+195 VLHVQSVSLYV

-233 ASIRTSGIAPI
+233 SSIRTSGLAPI

-259 SDLVFEANN
+259 QALVFEADK
-268 IEFVFPGGKKG
+268 IEFTFPGGKTG
-279 LHNLNMR
+279 LHRLEHR
-286 ERSGQLLGIMGASG
+286 EGSGQLLGIMGASG
-300 AGKSTLLNILNGTAA
+300 AGKSTLLNILNGTTA
-315 PSKGSVNINGIDIYK
+315 PTKGAVKINGVDIYK
-330 EPEKVE
+330 EPERVK

-359 YNAKLCFDDLSK
+359 YNAKLCFDGFTEYRL
-371 FRITKR
+371 TKM
-377 VIATLKNLGLSEIK
+377 VMATLKNLGLHEIK

-444 LKELSLKG
+444 LKELALKG
-452 ILIYVVIHQPSSD
+452 KLVYVVIHQPSSD

-479 GFPVYY
+479 GYPVYY

-492 QYFKAQIND
+492 SYFKAQIND
-501 VTSEDVECFNCGNV
+501 VTSNDVECHNCGNV

-530 EYGQLTMAR
+530 EYGQLTQLR
-539 RVKPADWNE
+539 RVKPVDWNE
-548 KFLGSGKMDT
+548 KFLNSGKMEA
-558 ELADHNGAGD
+558 ELADKSSHPGT
-568 ELPKAASIPSRFA
+568 LPKAATIPSKFT
-581 QFVVFMTRDVR
+581 QFVVFITRDVR
-592 SKIADKQYMLINF
+592 SKLADTQYMLINF
-605 LETPVLALI
+605 LETPVLAVI
-614 LALLV
+614 LAFLV
-619 RFYANDETGYM
+619 RYFANDEVGYL

-681 VSKIIIM
+681 VSKIMIM

-693 VQTLS
+693 AQTLS
-698 FVLIGNS
+698 FILIGNA
-705 ILEVDG
+705 ILEIQG
-711 MNIAYFLVLF
+711 MNMAYFLVLF
-721 STSCFANMLGLNI
+721 STACFANMLGLNI

-755 LLLSGVIVKFDK
+755 LLLSGVIVEFDK
-767 LNPGFSSDSYV
+767 LNPGFSSNEYV

-800 TNKYHAD
+800 TNKYQND
-807 LFEYDKAISEATY
+807 LFEFDKTISEATF

-832 VIALGYILDLKSP
+832 VISLDAESMDQDKQISTLGLIRSELI
-845 EPGKKENALA
+845 KEN
-855 LLRTEISKENS
+855 N
-866 FNSTLKFEKVDQLTV
+866 FNQDLQFAKVDELTPDKLSA
-881 ELADEQ
+881 ELQTE
-887 LVADM
+887 L
-892 RDYLDKLTKHYVTKR
+892 REYLDRLAKHYVKKR
-907 NSVDATKDRLIASKL
+907 NTVDAEKDGLIATKI
-922 KTPEERD
+922 KTPEERE
-929 AFNKVRDDYYNE
+929 AFNLLRDDNYNE

-953 YRIIERNGKLI
+953 YRIIERDGKFI
-964 QRLNPIYQD
+964 QRLHPIYQD
-973 PMGSSMLRSH
+973 PVGSNLLRSH
-983 FFAPRKMIFGVYV
+983 FFAPRKMLFGHYI
-996 DTYWANLAVI
+996 DTYWANVLVI
-1006 WAMSVFLMLTL
+1006 WLMSIFLMVTL

-1023 RLLDFVGSIGERVA
+1023 KLLNFIGGLGERISD
-1037 GLFGKNED
+1037 LRERKRK
-1045 PY
+1045 

>member
-1 MLRCKE
+1 
-7 AFLFVKRMSE
+7 MSE
-17 RILKALMQ
+17 RILRALMQ

-30 AKDETGSE
+30 AKDETGGE
-38 SGRKVVKVFLEQQL
+38 SGRKVVRVFLEQQL
-52 NKELVLQYLEVF
+52 NKELVLHYLEVYGE
-64 DQFFI
+64 FFR
-69 EHHGSPDEEDEKKK
+69 EYHGGQDELDEKRK

-92 ILKICMAINSELT
+92 ILKICMAINAELT

-120 NSDGSIAGQ
+120 NSDGSIDGQ
-129 ELDFVNTVSDTF
+129 ELDFVNTVSDSF
-141 NIDEREFLRCLHFV
+141 NIDEQEFLRCLHFV
-155 KANEL
+155 KAL
-160 EEQDSENVLLISAK
+160 EEDQQDSDNILVISHQK
-174 KETELERAHVICA
+174 DPKFERAHHIFA
-187 EALHGQIR
+187 EALQGQIR
-195 VLRVQSVNLYV
+195 VLSIPSVGLYV

-219 QPVRSGTVNILSQG
+219 QPVRSGRVNILSQG
-233 ASIRTSGIAPI
+233 ASIRTSGLSPI

-259 SDLVFEANN
+259 HDLVFEANN
-268 IEFVFPGGKKG
+268 IEFYFPGGKQG
-279 LHNLNMR
+279 LHKLNMR

-300 AGKSTLLNILNGTAA
+300 AGKSTLLNILNGTTE
-315 PSKGSVNINGIDIYK
+315 PTKGAVNINGINIYK
-330 EPEKVE
+330 EPDKVE

-359 YNAKLCFDDLSK
+359 YNAKLCFDGVST
-371 FRITKR
+371 FRLRKMVMT
-377 VIATLKNLGLSEIK
+377 TLKNLGLSEIK

-444 LKELSLKG
+444 LKELALKG
-452 ILIYVVIHQPSSD
+452 KLVYVVIHQPSSD

-479 GFPVYY
+479 GYPVYY

-492 QYFKAQIND
+492 GYFKAQIND
-501 VTSEDVECFNCGNV
+501 VTSQDVECFNCGNV

-530 EYGQLTMAR
+530 EYGQSTQSR
-539 RVKPADWNE
+539 RVKPLEWNE
-548 KFLGSGKMDT
+548 KFLGSGKMES
-558 ELADHNGAGD
+558 ELADNNGAGGR
-568 ELPKAASIPSRFA
+568 LPKAASIPSRIA
-581 QFVVFMTRDVR
+581 QFVVFLTRDIR
-592 SKIADKQYMLINF
+592 SKLADSQYMLINF
-605 LETPVLALI
+605 LETPLLAVI
-614 LALLV
+614 LASLV
-619 RFYANDETGYM
+619 RFYANDEAGYV

-681 VSKIIIM
+681 VSKIMIM

-698 FVLIGNS
+698 FVLIGNA
-705 ILEVDG
+705 ILEVQG
-711 MNIAYFLVLF
+711 MNLSYFLVLF

-755 LLLSGVIVKFDK
+755 LLLSGVIVEFDK
-767 LNPGFSSDSYV
+767 LNPGFSSNEYV
-778 PITGEI
+778 PVTGEI

-792 ALAVHQFK
+792 ALAVHHFK
-800 TNKYHAD
+800 NNQYQKD
-807 LFEYDKAISEATY
+807 LFELDKRISEATF

-832 VIALGYILDLKSP
+832 VIGMNSIIDLKSD
-845 EPGKKENALA
+845 EGQRASEELKLIKHEIERENA
-855 LLRTEISKENS
+855 
-866 FNSTLKFEKVDQLTV
+866 FNPDMKFNET
-881 ELADEQ
+881 
-887 LVADM
+887 
-892 RDYLDKLTKHYVTKR
+892 DKLTAQTINADVLIGLREHLEKLAKHYVKQR
-907 NSVDATKDRLIASKL
+907 NLIDAEKDRVIASKV

-929 AFNKVRDDYYNE
+929 AFNKLRDDHYNE
-941 SLGDLVLNSSDF
+941 SLGDLVTNSTDF
-953 YRIIERNGKLI
+953 YRIIERDGKLI
-964 QRLNPIYQD
+964 QRLHPIYQD
-973 PMGSSMLRSH
+973 PVGSSMLRSH
-983 FFAPRKMIFGVYV
+983 FFAPRKVLFGQFI
-996 DTYWANLAVI
+996 DTYWANLLVI
-1006 WAMSVFLMLTL
+1006 WSMSIFLMFTL

-1023 RLLDFVGSIGERVA
+1023 KLLEFLGSLGER
-1037 GLFGKNED
+1037 F
-1045 PY
+1045 PRFQRS

>member
-1 MLRCKE
+1 
-7 AFLFVKRMSE
+7 MSE
-17 RILKALMQ
+17 RILRALMQ

-30 AKDETGSE
+30 AKDETGGD

-69 EHHGSPDEEDEKKK
+69 EYHGGPDEQDEKKK

-92 ILKICMAINSELT
+92 VLKICMAINAELT

-120 NSDGSIAGQ
+120 NSDGSIDGQ
-129 ELDFVNTVSDTF
+129 ELDFVNTVSESF
-141 NIDEREFLRCLHFV
+141 NVDDQEFLRCLHFV
-155 KANEL
+155 KASSEDQ
-160 EEQDSENVLLISAK
+160 QDSGNVLIISNNREFK
-174 KETELERAHVICA
+174 LERAHHIYA
-187 EALHGQIR
+187 DALHGQIR
-195 VLRVQSVNLYV
+195 VLRIPSVNLYV

-219 QPVRSGTVNILSQG
+219 QPVRSDRINLLSPG
-233 ASIRTSGIAPI
+233 ASIRTSGLSPI
-244 YYSDIVGRFMRATVD
+244 YYSDIVGSFMRATVD
-259 SDLVFEANN
+259 HDLVFEVDA
-268 IEFVFPGGKKG
+268 IEYFFPGGKQG
-279 LHNLNMR
+279 LHTLSTR
-286 ERSGQLLGIMGASG
+286 EDSGQLLGIMGASG
-300 AGKSTLLNILNGTAA
+300 AGKSTLLNILNGTAK
-315 PSKGSVNINGIDIYK
+315 PTKGAVKINGIDIYE
-330 EPEKVE
+330 EPDKVK

-359 YNAKLCFDDLSK
+359 YNAKLCFEGVSDFKLT
-371 FRITKR
+371 RMVMT
-377 VIATLKNLGLSEIK
+377 TLKNLGLGEIK

-444 LKELSLKG
+444 LKELALKG
-452 ILIYVVIHQPSSD
+452 KLVYVVIHQPSSD

-471 KLMILDTG
+471 KLLILDTG

-492 QYFKAQIND
+492 GYFKSQIND
-501 VTSEDVECFNCGNV
+501 VTSQDVECFNCGNV

-530 EYGQLTMAR
+530 EYGQLTQSR
-539 RVKPADWNE
+539 RVKPAEWND
-548 KFLGSGKMDT
+548 KFLSSGKMEA
-558 ELADHNGAGD
+558 ELADSDASGGK
-568 ELPKAASIPSRFA
+568 LPEVASIPSRIA
-581 QFVVFMTRDVR
+581 QFLVFLTRDVR
-592 SKIADKQYMLINF
+592 AKWADKQYMLINF

-614 LALLV
+614 LASLV
-619 RFYANDETGYM
+619 RFYANDEAGYL

-688 FFISF
+688 FFISL

-698 FVLIGNS
+698 FVLIGNA
-705 ILEVDG
+705 ILEVQG
-711 MNIAYFLVLF
+711 MNMAYFLVLF

-755 LLLSGVIVKFDK
+755 LLLSGVIVEFDK
-767 LNPGFSSDSYV
+767 LNPGFSSNEYV

-800 TNKYHAD
+800 SNEYQSG
-807 LFEYDKAISEATY
+807 LFDFEKTISEATF

-832 VIALGYILDLKSP
+832 IITATSIIDLES
-845 EPGKKENALA
+845 EPDDKKASLLRLIRHEIERENAFNP
-855 LLRTEISKENS
+855 ENR
-866 FNSTLKFEKVDQLTV
+866 FEKVDQLTLEAATP
-881 ELADEQ
+881 ELLIE
-887 LVADM
+887 L
-892 RDYLDKLTKHYVTKR
+892 RGHL
-907 NSVDATKDRLIASKL
+907 DRLSKYYVKERNAIDSKKDHWIASKV
-922 KTPEERD
+922 KTPEEREV
-929 AFNKVRDDYYNE
+929 FNKLRDDYYNE
-941 SLGDLVLNSSDF
+941 SLGDLVMNSTDF
-953 YRIIERNGKLI
+953 YRIIERDDKLI
-964 QRLNPIYQD
+964 QRLHPIYQD
-973 PMGSSMLRSH
+973 PTGSSMLRSH
-983 FFAPRKMIFGVYV
+983 FFAPRKMFFGHYV
-996 DTYWANLAVI
+996 DTYWANIIVI
-1006 WAMSVFLMLTL
+1006 WSMSIFLMLTL
-1017 YFDALS
+1017 YFDALT
-1023 RLLDFVGSIGERVA
+1023 RLLEF
-1037 GLFGKNED
+1037 FGNLTEKLPFRHRN
-1045 PY
+1045 